1 MSKSVPDKGRPG
13 RPRSEE
19 AESHAVI
26 MDAVFTLL
34 QKMSVR
40 DLTMEAVAKRARVG
54 KPTLYKWWPSKAA
67 LVMAMFQERFSG
79 KAETA
84 KAGTAE
90 QALRNRVRVLIQ
102 ESNGLFGKVMAELI
116 AEGQSEPAVLKELQE
131 QHMNRRRAESIAE
144 VEQAK
149 AKGEFPPDTDAEVLI
164 DSVIGPIYFRL
175 LLKFAPLTEKYGENL
190 VDQVLRGVRFD
201 SAEKR

>member
-1 MSKSVPDKGRPG
+1 MSDSPSTRARPG
-13 RPRSEE
+13 RPRSE
-19 AESHAVI
+19 APVAHAAI
-26 MDAVFTLL
+26 MDAVYALL
-34 QKMSVR
+34 QKKSVR

-102 ESNGLFGKVMAELI
+102 ESNG
-116 AEGQSEPAVLKELQE
+116 
-131 QHMNRRRAESIAE
+131 
-144 VEQAK
+144 
-149 AKGEFPPDTDAEVLI
+149 
-164 DSVIGPIYFRL
+164 
-175 LLKFAPLTEKYGENL
+175 
-190 VDQVLRGVRFD
+190 
-201 SAEKR
+201 